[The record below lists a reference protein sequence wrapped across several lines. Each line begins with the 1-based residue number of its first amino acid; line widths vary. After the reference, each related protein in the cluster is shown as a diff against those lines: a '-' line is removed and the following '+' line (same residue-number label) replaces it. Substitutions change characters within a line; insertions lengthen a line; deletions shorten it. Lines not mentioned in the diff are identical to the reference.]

1 MASIVSNPTETKNES
16 SVDAKKGNEKGNISP
31 LVEATISEAAVGYDV
46 EVAAENA
53 EDTADI
59 ASDSDDSDMDG
70 LGFMFD
76 NLQAT
81 KSSTYTLPLPLC
93 EGSSKDQMEIRVS
106 IEAIDDNPGACI
118 SGHYLWPASMLMA
131 NHLVNNRLDYQGYN
145 RALEVGSGSGMGGIV
160 TALIGGGEVVMTDHD
175 HGVLKRCERNTEITD
190 EVGGEGQKEIKGRC
204 KFQEVRWGNKVD
216 IDRVGEGGRFDL
228 VVGADVIYSSEVV
241 GILYETVG
249 GVMEEG
255 GVFLMAQSFVYD
267 EDTEREIEKECEK
280 RGWKRNV
287 LFENWEE
294 EGEGERGK
302 IQTFGKKA

>member
-1 MASIVSNPTETKNES
+1 MRKCRFDGETGRRTNGKESPFIPPLNLLGILTTFVMASIVSNCTETKNES
-16 SVDAKKGNEKGNISP
+16 SIDAKKGNEKGNISP
-31 LVEATISEAAVGYDV
+31 LVEASISEAAVGDNVSV
-46 EVAAENA
+46 EVPAEDAA
-53 EDTADI
+53 EDTANI

-93 EGSSKDQMEIRVS
+93 KGSSKDQMEIRVS

-175 HGVLKRCERNTEITD
+175 HGVLKRCERNAEMTD
-190 EVGGEGQKEIKGRC
+190 EVGGKGQKEIKGRC
-204 KFQEVRWGNKVD
+204 SFEEVRWGNKVD

-241 GILYETVG
+241 GILYETG
-249 GVMEEG
+249 A
-255 GVFLMAQSFVYD
+255 FS
-267 EDTEREIEKECEK
+267 
-280 RGWKRNV
+280 
-287 LFENWEE
+287 
-294 EGEGERGK
+294 
-302 IQTFGKKA
+302 